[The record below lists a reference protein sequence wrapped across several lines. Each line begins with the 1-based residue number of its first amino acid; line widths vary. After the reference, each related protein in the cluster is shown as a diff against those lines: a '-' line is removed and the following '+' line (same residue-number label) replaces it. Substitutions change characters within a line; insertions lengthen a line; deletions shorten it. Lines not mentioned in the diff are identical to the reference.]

1 MLENFMS
8 NWTRLVGD
16 PVLSKWIVLVL
27 AVSVALNGYLLK
39 GIAAGGGG
47 SLRPQGVRF
56 RSIAGGKREQKR
68 QEEEA
73 ALIEIQRAATP
84 VSREPVAVANPPER
98 LSLPPAERRQVPQMV
113 APIAIP
119 ATPSRASFILETVD
133 EKLRQQVAADRERD
147 KSSPSSSEASLTKD
161 SSNGMPVRSL
171 EECINVFENGPRPVS
186 VSLSMLN
193 DEEVILLA
201 QHGKIAAYAL
211 EKVLDDLERA
221 VFIRRALICE
231 FSFYILP
238 SSFNR

>member
-1 MLENFMS
+1 
-8 NWTRLVGD
+8 
-16 PVLSKWIVLVL
+16 
-27 AVSVALNGYLLK
+27 
-39 GIAAGGGG
+39 
-47 SLRPQGVRF
+47 
-56 RSIAGGKREQKR
+56 
-68 QEEEA
+68 
-73 ALIEIQRAATP
+73 
-84 VSREPVAVANPPER
+84 
-98 LSLPPAERRQVPQMV
+98 
-113 APIAIP
+113 
-119 ATPSRASFILETVD
+119 
-133 EKLRQQVAADRERD
+133 
-147 KSSPSSSEASLTKD
+147 
-161 SSNGMPVRSL
+161 MPVRSL